1 MMSKAH
7 LVDSVAEKL
16 GGSKAEASKAIE
28 AVLSS
33 IGTVAGDGGRITV
46 SGFGTFRMKDRPA
59 RTARNPRTGAD
70 IDVPAR
76 SELAFK
82 AARLKA

>member
-1 MMSKAH
+1 MSKAR

-16 GGSKAEASKAIE
+16 GGTKTEASKAID

-33 IGTVAGDGGRITV
+33 IGKVTGGGGRITV
-46 SGFGTFRMKDRPA
+46 PGFGTFRMKDKPA
-59 RTARNPRTGAD
+59 RTAKNPRTGAD
-70 IDVPAR
+70 IEVPAR

-82 AARLKA
+82 ASRLKQG

>member
-1 MMSKAH
+1 MSKAL

-16 GGSKAEASKAIE
+16 GSTKVDATRAID

-33 IGTVAGDGGRITV
+33 IGKVAGDGGRITV
-46 SGFGTFRMKDRPA
+46 PGFGTFRMKNRPA
-59 RTARNPRTGAD
+59 RAAKNPRTGAD
-70 IDVPAR
+70 ISVPAR

-82 AARLKA
+82 ASRLNG